1 MIIMALLQF
10 IIIFITLVFCLWQ
23 CCSNHSLR
31 KQIKLLKAAQPDNHD
46 LVTGYSNTVNGT
58 VTLTNA
64 TVSTLAQL
72 KDSEPLLDKLKDSK
86 SEGRGVLYQ
95 RKAPR
100 AVGPVDQIKPVLEPV
115 LHQTKPVLEP
125 VNRTKPVPVG
135 DDLPPDRLVGDQ
147 FRGVNGRP
155 PVSHKPV
162 VDQLRLD
169 LLVCGLQDSKQTVD
183 RVQRSSS
190 TSRLSDLASK
200 SPSIQAKLSRSDY
213 LSGSGG
219 GGILDEG
226 LGPTP
231 SSMSNLDNIVVSI

>member
-31 KQIKLLKAAQPDNHD
+31 KQIKLLKAAQPHNHD

-64 TVSTLAQL
+64 TSVSTLAQL

-100 AVGPVDQIKPVLEPV
+100 ADGPVHHVLEPV

-147 FRGVNGRP
+147 FKGIKGRP
-155 PVSHKPV
+155 PVPHKPV

-190 TSRLSDLASK
+190 TSRLSDLTSK

-213 LSGSGG
+213 FSGSGG

-231 SSMSNLDNIVVSI
+231 SSMPNLDNIVVSI

>member
-31 KQIKLLKAAQPDNHD
+31 KQIKLLKAAQSHTYQNHD

-86 SEGRGVLYQ
+86 SEGRGGLYQ

-100 AVGPVDQIKPVLEPV
+100 ADGPVDQKPV

-135 DDLPPDRLVGDQ
+135 DDLPPDRFVGDQ
-147 FRGVNGRP
+147 FKGVNGRP
-155 PVSHKPV
+155 PVPHEPV
-162 VDQLRLD
+162 VDQPRLD
-169 LLVCGLQDSKQTVD
+169 LLVCRLQDSKQTVD

-190 TSRLSDLASK
+190 TPRLSDLTSK

-219 GGILDEG
+219 GGVLDEG
-226 LGPTP
+226 MGSAP
-231 SSMSNLDNIVVSI
+231 SSMPNLDNIVVSI